1 MNHGRKPFSIYN
13 YIRDKYSVKA
23 NFFLLILEKIKKAKT
38 SLIPKPLSEILPAF
52 MEFLKP
58 TKSKII
64 IFVIL
69 FFVFPVPVAY
79 SNIGSCPLGGPIT
92 CDYGDVWKLMPLGGL
107 WFIIALFTGGFQ
119 VFPFSGNI
127 WEVLKIP
134 YIIIIP
140 YLMSCLIVEIY
151 KKYKKQ

>member
-1 MNHGRKPFSIYN
+1 
-13 YIRDKYSVKA
+13 
-23 NFFLLILEKIKKAKT
+23 
-38 SLIPKPLSEILPAF
+38 